1 MLTPFTAK
9 SQDAQRGIV
18 TPAKA
23 SVTLCYK
30 KVEQAVAFVEFCPD
44 VHTRSG
50 FSMSQFLQYKLDSNP
65 SKSGGE
71 SASPEQLELGFSTA
85 DVVIRGARLA
95 PLVELLVAN
104 QLASLEAVATDAK
117 ARYANLH
124 PSEPWV
130 ASITV
135 NRFDK
140 PAAAG
145 G

>member
-23 SVTLCYK
+23 PVTLCYK
-30 KVEQAVAFVEFCPD
+30 KAEQAVAFVEFRPD
-44 VHTRSG
+44 IHTRSG
-50 FSMSQFLQYKLDSNP
+50 FAMAQLLHYKLDFNP
-65 SKSGGE
+65 SKGGGDP
-71 SASPEQLELGFSTA
+71 ASFEQLELGFSTA
-85 DVVIRGARLA
+85 DVIIRGSRLA
-95 PLVELLVAN
+95 PLVELLVVN
-104 QLASLEAVATDAK
+104 QLASLEAVANDAT

-130 ASITV
+130 ATISV

-140 PAAAG
+140 PAG
-145 G
+145 NPG